1 MQVLGEQEEETTMS
15 GKKTVVDLLEERI
28 KATHVKR
35 ENLCRG
41 LCSLS
46 ALSKYLSGK
55 GRMDRLLLTA
65 LMQRLGLSPDNFAT
79 LLTEGEYR
87 YFDWRQRL
95 AVAHMERDWER
106 AERLLEEEEEDA
118 FCNQPLREQ
127 FRLMM
132 QGRLQEK
139 LSGDRNRSL
148 GLYREAVGKTLPG
161 FNGRLEEYMLF
172 SAQEVSAVLL
182 WLDLQPEKAVTEKA
196 LAFLERYLIARYSSE
211 RERVKL
217 YPRVAARY
225 LPFLFERGDY
235 SECYSISE
243 RAIRMMVTSA
253 YTSSMETVLDYQ
265 VRAAEKLGME
275 QMIHK
280 KKVQLEAWCEL
291 MRELRNTQESLD
303 DGLYLMDVWQEAALL
318 DEVLKRS
325 RQYRG
330 YSQGELSE
338 GICSPESLS
347 RIESAKR
354 APNAGTFR
362 SLAKKL
368 SLREDYYYS
377 DIETDDFAQLDR
389 KWQIDVLVMN
399 REWDKAEEKLNEL
412 EAGLDMSCGCNRQY
426 VETKRYLLNCK
437 DGKIPA
443 ERKFSI
449 VREILAITVGDV
461 PKGEDVQAWPDKFWE
476 YPFSSQEISV
486 MLKLADALVGQKQLE
501 QADYL
506 LKKLM
511 ERYQK
516 SRVKPEFHFRTFICI
531 IIRLSGCSGM
541 LGRSRECLLYSEEG
555 IRLCL
560 SSGTRKVLPT
570 FINNKADALEN
581 LGQKEASLKYYRL
594 AFYSAEL
601 FERAK
606 TAEIAKGSY
615 EKLSGKAIRWY

>member
-1 MQVLGEQEEETTMS
+1 MNE
-15 GKKTVVDLLEERI
+15 KKTVVDLLKGRI
-28 KATHVKR
+28 TATHVKR

-95 AVAHMERDWER
+95 AVAQMERDWEGV
-106 AERLLEEEEEDA
+106 ERLLEDEGEDV

-127 FRLMM
+127 FRLMI

-148 GLYREAVGKTLPG
+148 ILYREAVGKTLPG
-161 FNGRLEEYMLF
+161 FNGRLEEYMLL
-172 SAQEVSAVLL
+172 SAQEISAVLL
-182 WLDLQPEKAVTEKA
+182 WLDLQPEKAVSEKA
-196 LAFLERYLIARYSSE
+196 LAFLERYLIAHYSSE

-217 YPRVAARY
+217 YPKVASRY

-235 SECYSISE
+235 FECYSISE
-243 RAIRMMVTSA
+243 RTIRMMVTSA
-253 YTSSMETVLDYQ
+253 YASSMETVLDYH

-275 QMIHK
+275 QMLHK
-280 KKVQLEAWCEL
+280 KKVQFEAWCEL

-303 DGLYLMDVWQEAALL
+303 DELYLMDVWQEAALL

-338 GICSPESLS
+338 GVCSPESLS

-362 SLAKKL
+362 SLAKRL

-389 KWQIDVLVMN
+389 KWQIDMLLMN
-399 REWDKAEEKLNEL
+399 REYNKAEEKLNEL

-426 VETKRYLLNCK
+426 VRELHYIIDCK
-437 DGKIPA
+437 NGKMPKEQQFTEA
-443 ERKFSI
+443 
-449 VREILAITVGDV
+449 REILAITVDGV
-461 PKGEDVQAWPDKFWE
+461 PLEEDIQAWPDKFWD
-476 YPFSSQEISV
+476 YPFSMREISV
-486 MLKLADALVGQKQLE
+486 LMRMADALAYGGRME
-501 QADYL
+501 QTNFL
-506 LKKLM
+506 LKKLL
-511 ERYQK
+511 ENIKR
-516 SRVKPEFHFRTFICI
+516 SRVKPEFHFRIVI
-531 IIRLSGCSGM
+531 LIVQRLATSSEL
-541 LGRSRECLLYSEEG
+541 LGKYEEGLAYSEEG

-560 SSGTRKVLPT
+560 VSGTRKVLPKS
-570 FINNKADALEN
+570 INDKADALEN

-601 FERAK
+601 FGEER
-606 TAEIAKGSY
+606 TAQIVKRSY
-615 EKLSGKAIRWY
+615 EKLSGGPMEWY

>member
-1 MQVLGEQEEETTMS
+1 MS
-15 GKKTVVDLLEERI
+15 EKKTVVDLLNERI
-28 KATHVKR
+28 TATHVKR

-65 LMQRLGLSPDNFAT
+65 LMQRLGLSPDSFAT

-95 AVAHMERDWER
+95 AVAQMERDWEG
-106 AERLLEEEEEDA
+106 AERLLEDEGEDA

-127 FRLMM
+127 FRLMI

-139 LSGDRNRSL
+139 LSGDRRRSL
-148 GLYREAVGKTLPG
+148 VLYREAVGKTLPG
-161 FNGRLEEYMLF
+161 FNGRLEEYMLL
-172 SAQEVSAVLL
+172 SAQEISAVLL
-182 WLDLQPEKAVTEKA
+182 WLDLQPEKAVSEKA
-196 LAFLERYLIARYSSE
+196 LAFLERYLIVHYSSE
-211 RERVKL
+211 RELVKL
-217 YPRVAARY
+217 YPKVVARY

-253 YTSSMETVLDYQ
+253 YASSMETVLDYQ

-275 QMIHK
+275 QMLHK
-280 KKVQLEAWCEL
+280 KKVQFEAWCEL

-303 DGLYLMDVWQEAALL
+303 DELYLMDVWQEAALL

-338 GICSPESLS
+338 GVCSPESLS

-389 KWQIDVLVMN
+389 KWQIDVLLMN
-399 REWDKAEEKLNEL
+399 EECDKAEEKLNEL

-426 VETKRYLLNCK
+426 VREMHYIIDCK
-437 DGKIPA
+437 NGKMPKEQQFTEA
-443 ERKFSI
+443 
-449 VREILAITVGDV
+449 REILAITVDGV
-461 PKGEDVQAWPDKFWE
+461 PLEEDIQAWPDKFWD
-476 YPFSSQEISV
+476 YPFSMRGNFGID
-486 MLKLADALVGQKQLE
+486 ADG
-501 QADYL
+501 
-506 LKKLM
+506 
-511 ERYQK
+511 
-516 SRVKPEFHFRTFICI
+516 
-531 IIRLSGCSGM
+531 
-541 LGRSRECLLYSEEG
+541 GRIG
-555 IRLCL
+555 IRRTNGADQLFAE
-560 SSGTRKVLPT
+560 KV
-570 FINNKADALEN
+570 A
-581 LGQKEASLKYYRL
+581 GKY
-594 AFYSAEL
+594 
-601 FERAK
+601 
-606 TAEIAKGSY
+606 
-615 EKLSGKAIRWY
+615 